1 MLRLTHGKC
10 KKADKCRV
18 KKFSGAEKFDAH
30 GQKKWHCEPREKK
43 EGGRGAPRPLNHDY
57 RRARPQA
64 PHEAS
69 PAESP
74 IPKPARFPSCTPWPT
89 ERAGRQQV
97 HGGGISN
104 DPRQ

>member
-43 EGGRGAPRPLNHDY
+43 EGGRGAPWPLNHD
-57 RRARPQA
+57 
-64 PHEAS
+64 
-69 PAESP
+69 
-74 IPKPARFPSCTPWPT
+74 
-89 ERAGRQQV
+89 
-97 HGGGISN
+97 
-104 DPRQ
+104 